1 MFSTVSLQM
10 CLYSV
15 LIRQSV
21 CMSSDRWG
29 QEVPTLFE
37 ESACVQHGQLAGSS
51 SDMCEHSAS
60 DRGGQEVP
68 TFLNNQLDSQLA
80 CLQAVG
86 VRKSRPFLKNQH
98 GFSAVS
104 MLCASSASDRG
115 VRKSRPFLK
124 NQHVFSMVS
133 LQAHLQTCVNIQ
145 LQTGGV
151 RKSRPF
157 LNNQLN
163 SQLARLQAVGVG
175 KSRPFLKNQ
184 HGFSAATLQEVPTLF
199 EESARQSVCMSA
211 SGSPDPS

>member
-1 MFSTVSLQM
+1 
-10 CLYSV
+10 
-15 LIRQSV
+15 
-21 CMSSDRWG
+21 MSSGRGG

-37 ESACVQHGQLAGSS
+37 ESAWVQ
-51 SDMCEHSAS
+51 C
-60 DRGGQEVP
+60 
-68 TFLNNQLDSQLA
+68 SQH
-80 CLQAVG
+80 AVCIF
-86 VRKSRPFLKNQH
+86 SFRPW
-98 GFSAVS
+98 
-104 MLCASSASDRG
+104 G

-163 SQLARLQAVGVG
+163 SQLARLQAVGVR

-184 HGFSAATLQEVPTLF
+184 HGFSAATSMCVSPASDRGGQEVPTLF
-199 EESARQSVCMSA
+199 EESARQSVACRQTVGVRKSRPFKNQHAFNTVSLQVPLQPQTVRVMKSDPCLKDRFRQSA
-211 SGSPDPS
+211 CRSSNTCSAQSVCKCASTAS

>member
-29 QEVPTLFE
+29 QEVPT
-37 ESACVQHGQLAGSS
+37 
-51 SDMCEHSAS
+51 
-60 DRGGQEVP
+60 
-68 TFLNNQLDSQLA
+68 
-80 CLQAVG
+80 
-86 VRKSRPFLKNQH
+86 
-98 GFSAVS
+98 
-104 MLCASSASDRG
+104 
-115 VRKSRPFLK
+115 FLK

-157 LNNQLN
+157 LNNQLD
-163 SQLARLQAVGVG
+163 SQLACLQAVGVR
-175 KSRPFLKNQ
+175 KSRPLLKNQ
-184 HGFSAATLQEVPTLF
+184 HGFSAVSMLCAS
-199 EESARQSVCMSA
+199 SASDSGG
-211 SGSPDPS
+211 SGSPDPF